1 MKISDNTVRQYEKLT
16 NKTLELRSLLVSKL
30 IKFNIINEDNGQS
43 FSNLIQLVTPQNMNS
58 VVQLNNISIPIYTDY
73 FNNEQDIETYIKQTN
88 ITERNVYIIK
98 RIKFY

>member
-73 FNNEQDIETYIKQTN
+73 FIMNKI
-88 ITERNVYIIK
+88 
-98 RIKFY
+98 